1 MSRGGGTTDVIE
13 IWTRKDPKSVPFMSR
28 GGGTRDVIEVWTRKD
43 PKSVPFMSQGGGTT
57 DVIEGWDPESVLT
70 SLLPGGVGDIE
81 DVGCEI
87 TEVED
92 LR

>member
-1 MSRGGGTTDVIE
+1 MLTS
-13 IWTRKDPKSVPFMSR
+13 
-28 GGGTRDVIEVWTRKD
+28 
-43 PKSVPFMSQGGGTT
+43 
-57 DVIEGWDPESVLT
+57 LT

-81 DVGCEI
+81 DGGCEI

>member
-1 MSRGGGTTDVIE
+1 MSRGGGTT
-13 IWTRKDPKSVPFMSR
+13 
-28 GGGTRDVIEVWTRKD
+28 DVIEVWTRKD
-43 PKSVPFMSQGGGTT
+43 PKSVPFMSRGGGTT

-70 SLLPGGVGDIE
+70 SLTSPLPGGVGDIE